1 MKGLRDVYVI
11 GIGQSK
17 FSKQPQYTAIE
28 LGAIAAG
35 AAIKDAG
42 IDPRDLQVAYGAR
55 IEQQSQTAE
64 DVLKRFGVQRIE
76 MHNVENAC
84 CTGFSAVRQ
93 LWKDIAYGIY
103 DIGIAIGT
111 ESLSNSP
118 LAGGQVPTAKG
129 AFLDLIGCTASTA
142 TGMQAHA
149 LMERRGA
156 TMEDLAYSA
165 WKNHR
170 HAVFNPYAHYRKEM
184 SIEDIVNSEM
194 ITSPITKL
202 MMCPMSDGAASVIMC
217 TKEEAL
223 KYTTK
228 LVKMDCAEVITGI
241 YATYNDDPCLNPMLM
256 ELSSRC
262 YNLAGYGPDDLSLVE
277 LHDAFSPEELSVY
290 ESMGFCAI
298 GDTVKLLRE
307 RATEMGGRLPV
318 NLSGGLLSLGHPL
331 GASGCRVVVDITR
344 QLRGEAAPEIQV
356 KNPKCGL
363 AQMIGGQ
370 LAGRNGAEVATIALL
385 SV

>member
-1 MKGLRDVYVI
+1 MRDVYVI

-17 FSKQPQYTAIE
+17 FTKQPQLSAID

-35 AAIKDAG
+35 EAIKDAG

-55 IEQQSQTAE
+55 IENCSQTAE

-93 LWKDIAYGIY
+93 LYKDIAYGIY
-103 DIGIAIGT
+103 DIGLAVGT
-111 ESLSNSP
+111 ESLTTSA

-129 AFLDLIGCTASTA
+129 AFLDLIGFTASSS
-142 TGMQAHA
+142 TGMQGHA

-170 HAVFNPYAHYRKEM
+170 HAVFNPYAHYRKEL
-184 SIEDIVNSEM
+184 SLEDIVNSEM

-217 TKEEAL
+217 TKEQAL

-228 LVKMDCAEVITGI
+228 LIKMDCAEVITGV
-241 YATYNDDPCLNPMLM
+241 YATFDDDPCDNVLLR

-262 YNLAGYGPDDLSLVE
+262 YQMAGYGPDDLSLIE

-290 ESMGFCAI
+290 ESLGLCPV
-298 GDTVKLLRE
+298 GDTVKLIRDKV
-307 RATEMGGRLPV
+307 TEMGGRCPV

-331 GASGCRVVVDITR
+331 GASGCRVVCDVTR

-356 KNPKCGL
+356 KNPKCGM

-370 LAGRNGAEVATIALL
+370 LAGRNGSEIATIALL

>member
-1 MKGLRDVYVI
+1 
-11 GIGQSK
+11 
-17 FSKQPQYTAIE
+17 
-28 LGAIAAG
+28 
-35 AAIKDAG
+35 
-42 IDPRDLQVAYGAR
+42 
-55 IEQQSQTAE
+55 
-64 DVLKRFGVQRIE
+64 

-93 LWKDIAYGIY
+93 LYKDIAYGIY
-103 DIGIAIGT
+103 DIGLAVGT
-111 ESLSNSP
+111 ESLTTSA

-129 AFLDLIGCTASTA
+129 AFLDLIGFTASSS
-142 TGMQAHA
+142 TGMQGHA

-170 HAVFNPYAHYRKEM
+170 HAVFNPYAHYRKEL
-184 SIEDIVNSEM
+184 SLEDIVNSEM

-217 TKEEAL
+217 TKEQAL

-228 LVKMDCAEVITGI
+228 LIKMDCAEVITGV
-241 YATYNDDPCLNPMLM
+241 YATFDADPCDNVLLR

-262 YNLAGYGPDDLSLVE
+262 YQMAGYGPDDLSLIE

-290 ESMGFCAI
+290 ESLGLCPV
-298 GDTVKLLRE
+298 GDTVKLIRDKV
-307 RATEMGGRLPV
+307 TEMGGRCPV

-331 GASGCRVVVDITR
+331 GASGCRVVCDVTR

-356 KNPKCGL
+356 KNPKCGM

-370 LAGRNGAEVATIALL
+370 LAGRNGSEIATIALL